1 MVAPGASHAPAPTG
15 TTSMISSGASTG
27 AIQSAINGAS
37 AGTTLIF
44 PAEEFAITTEVALKS
59 GVSLYGL
66 PGAELIAA
74 YSLGENGFHA
84 SGVSNLTVGGF
95 ICDGGADGGGGTL
108 NGFFFQDNHCDNL
121 HVEWNTFQNNFNQ
134 SDLYMY
140 NSDGIYFRKNLCLA
154 NEFQPVSMHR
164 TEGTTHSNIFVTDNT
179 ITEYARM
186 AIEALFNVQGEYH
199 IDRNTISGQDVPGDP
214 DGGIAISI
222 VNDNGEGG
230 GGSNQHGTIWGNN
243 ISGDTVGIEIV
254 LTNMTIKNNTIVT
267 STGFFVG
274 TCAAS
279 VIENNTITSGN
290 VFQEDGGYD
299 GTEWIGTNTINGV
312 SSPGWSGHGPYGTKP
327 AVYTPSAEP
336 GGSGGPQVSS
346 LTPGSTTDLGGG
358 TSVVI
363 AGTTFTDATAVTF
376 GGVAAESFT
385 VDGDTQITAVAPA
398 HAAGTVQVVVT

>member
-15 TTSMISSGASTG
+15 TTTNISSGASTS
-27 AIQSAINGAS
+27 AIQTAITAAS

-44 PAEEFAITTEVALKS
+44 PAESFNITTTLNLKT

-66 PGAELIAA
+66 PGATLVAA
-74 YSLGENGFHA
+74 YASSSNGMHA
-84 SGVSNLTVGGF
+84 SGVSNVTISGF
-95 ICDGGADGGGGTL
+95 ICDGGTDGGGGTL
-108 NGFFFQDNHCDNL
+108 NGFIFVDNECSNI
-121 HVEWNTFQNNFNQ
+121 HVQWNTFQNNFNQ
-134 SDLYMY
+134 SDLFMY
-140 NSDGIYFRKNLCLA
+140 NSDSIYFQKNVCGP

-199 IDRNTISGQDVPGDP
+199 IDRNTISGQDVPNASG
-214 DGGIAISI
+214 GGIALSI

-230 GGSNQHGTIWGNN
+230 GGSNQHGTIWGNS

-267 STGFFVG
+267 STGFFIG
-274 TCAAS
+274 TCAGS
-279 VIENNTITSGN
+279 VIENNMITSGN

-299 GTEWIGTNTINGV
+299 GTEWVGTNTINGV
-312 SSPGWSGHGPYGTKP
+312 SSAGWSGHGPYGTKP

-376 GGVAAESFT
+376 GGVDASSFT